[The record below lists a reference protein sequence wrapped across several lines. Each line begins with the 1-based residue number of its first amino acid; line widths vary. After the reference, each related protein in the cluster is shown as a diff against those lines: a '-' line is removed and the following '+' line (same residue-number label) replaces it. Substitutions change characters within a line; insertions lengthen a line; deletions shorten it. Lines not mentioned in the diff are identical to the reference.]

1 MLDDASD
8 KGLEEALKLLPV
20 SSAGSGLLV
29 TSYLI
34 RSEADFRGLLDARAD
49 GSAASVVVRVCDVL
63 TEAKAV
69 ELFHACGFKLDP
81 EDAGIRDD
89 IATELKV
96 QQPHLRA
103 ALARVSHCC
112 RPGHGPSPCFRA
124 AVCGVEQP
132 QHDEGGRQA
141 HVYRW
146 TAAVSQRCF

>member
-34 RSEADFRGLLDARAD
+34 RSEAVFRGLLGARAD
-49 GSAASVVVRVCDVL
+49 GSAASVAVRACDVL
-63 TEAKAV
+63 TEAKAM
-69 ELFHACGFKLDP
+69 ELFHACGFKLEP
-81 EDAGIRDD
+81 EDAGIRDA
-89 IATELKV
+89 IATELTV
-96 QQPHLRA
+96 GHPHLHA
-103 ALARVSHCC
+103 APVRLSHCC
-112 RPGHGPSPCFRA
+112 RPGHGPAPCFRA
-124 AVCGVEQP
+124 AVCRVEQP